1 MKIFPESIV
10 LKTTLTKAEFDKSEK
25 IREKID
31 DFTTR
36 INDRLCDK
44 FKEEIMFD
52 AVYQNGKMVFT
63 IDNPIA
69 INEVNKTITKLLDSK
84 KYMCISNRIEKE
96 EVKEM

>member
-1 MKIFPESIV
+1 MQDKSIIV
-10 LKTTLTKAEFDKSEK
+10 LKTTLTQAEFEKSLK

-52 AVYQNGKMVFT
+52 AVFLDGKMVFT
-63 IDNPIA
+63 IDNSIA
-69 INEVNKTITKLLDSK
+69 INEVCKTITKLLDSK
-84 KYMCISNRIEKE
+84 KYPCISNRIEKE
-96 EVKEM
+96 CVNEM